1 MLGCVPDSDDAIQ
14 LKRGSMETA
23 IGLGIGLVVA
33 VIAALVSFSVGKKQ
47 ATDISSALKAEAQ
60 KALDEAQ
67 AKARQMVVDAK
78 EEAAKVRDTAERD
91 TKERR
96 NEALREEDRLKASR
110 RELDAQRAKV
120 EQRERASEKRQSV
133 LDKREGELDK
143 LQKDKLSE
151 LESKLA
157 QVAGMSRDEARNE
170 LLNAVRE
177 ESRNDM
183 ARVIREVEAQTR
195 ETAEQRARKIVVETM
210 QRVGTDSVAER
221 AVTVVELPSEEAK
234 GRIIGRNGRN
244 VQAFEQ
250 VAGVDVIVDD
260 TPESVTISCFDPVR
274 REIARR
280 ALESLVR
287 DGRIHP
293 TRIESALESAR
304 RDVERIMADEGDRAS
319 VEAGVPGLP
328 SEIIKTLGR
337 LKYRT
342 SYGQNQL
349 FHSVESARL
358 AGLLAS
364 EFKADVKVC
373 KMGGLLHDI
382 GKALDRENEGTHVQ
396 LGVDLLKRFNIN
408 PKVIHCVE
416 SHHHD
421 VPQETIEAVIV
432 EIADAISGSRP
443 GARRET
449 LETYVKRVRQLE
461 DTAKAFRGVT
471 EAYAVQAGR
480 EIRVVVR
487 PEALDDLACI
497 ELSRDIAKRIEE
509 SMEYPGQIKVT
520 VVRETRAVEYA
531 K

>member
-1 MLGCVPDSDDAIQ
+1 MDTMIG
-14 LKRGSMETA
+14 
-23 IGLGIGLVVA
+23 GLGIGVVL
-33 VIAALVSFSVGKKQ
+33 ALVTGITAFILGKKQ
-47 ATDISSALKAEAQ
+47 ATDVSAALKAEAQ
-60 KALDEAQ
+60 RSLGEAQ

-78 EEAAKVRDTAERD
+78 EESVKTRDAADKDQ
-91 TKERR
+91 KERR
-96 NEALREEDRLKASR
+96 AEVIREEDRLKSQR
-110 RELDAQRAKV
+110 REIDGQRTKV
-120 EQRERASEKRQSV
+120 EQRERTADKRQAM
-133 LDKREGELDK
+133 LDKREGDLDK
-143 LQKDKLSE
+143 LQKDKLGE
-151 LESKLA
+151 LETRLA
-157 QVAGMSRDEARNE
+157 QVAGMSRDEARAE
-170 LLNAVRE
+170 LLNTVRE
-177 ESRNDM
+177 ESRADM
-183 ARVIREVEAQTR
+183 AKVIRETESQVR
-195 ETAEQRARKIVVETM
+195 ETAEARARKIVIETM
-210 QRVGTDSVAER
+210 QRVATDTVAER

-250 VAGVDVIVDD
+250 VAGVDIIVDD
-260 TPESVTISCFDPVR
+260 TPEAVTISCFDPVR

-293 TRIESALESAR
+293 SRIESSLESAR
-304 RDVERIMADEGDRAS
+304 RDVERVMADEGDRATT
-319 VEAGVPGLP
+319 EAGVQGLP
-328 SEIIKTLGR
+328 NEIVKTLGR

-349 FHSVESARL
+349 FHSVESARI

-364 EFKADVKVC
+364 EFKADVKIC

-396 LGVDLLKRFNIN
+396 LGVDLLKRYNIN
-408 PKVIHCVE
+408 PRVVHCVE

-421 VPQETIEAVIV
+421 VPQETLEAVIV

-461 DTAKAFRGVT
+461 ETARGFRGVA
-471 EAYAVQAGR
+471 EAFAVQAGR
-480 EIRVVVR
+480 EVRVVVK
-487 PEALDDLACI
+487 PDALDDLACI

-520 VVRETRAVEYA
+520 VVREMRAVEYA

>member
-1 MLGCVPDSDDAIQ
+1 MDATVIVI
-14 LKRGSMETA
+14 E
-23 IGLGIGLVVA
+23 A
-33 VIAALVSFSVGKKQ
+33 VIGVIVAAIVGLIAYRAGRKQ
-47 ATDISSALKAEAQ
+47 ARDEGAVLRAEAE
-60 KALDEAQ
+60 KTLSEAQ
-67 AKARQMVVDAK
+67 AKARQMLIEAK
-78 EEAAKVRDTAERD
+78 DEGIKTRESAEKEIR
-91 TKERR
+91 ERR
-96 NEALREEDRLKASR
+96 TEAQREEDRLKKR
-110 RELDAQRAKV
+110 REEIEQ
-120 EQRERASEKRQSV
+120 QRERMEQRDKKLNQRQTL
-133 LDKREGELDK
+133 LDKRESDLDK
-143 LQKDKLSE
+143 LQKERMTALEAKLE
-151 LESKLA
+151 E
-157 QVAGMSRDEARNE
+157 VAGMSRDDARNE

-177 ESRNDM
+177 DARNDM

-195 ETAEQRARKIVVETM
+195 ETAEQRARRLVIETM
-210 QRVGTDSVAER
+210 QRVATDTVAER

-250 VAGVDVIVDD
+250 AAGVDVIVDD
-260 TPESVTISCFDPVR
+260 TPEAVTISCFDPVR

-280 ALESLVR
+280 ALEALVR

-293 TRIESALESAR
+293 TRIEKTLEDSK
-304 RDVERIMADEGDRAS
+304 RDVERVMADEGERATL
-319 VEAGVPGLP
+319 EAGVPGLP
-328 SEIIKTLGR
+328 TEIVKTLGR

-349 FHSVESARL
+349 YHSVETARL

-373 KMGGLLHDI
+373 KMAGLLHDI

-396 LGVDLLKRFNIN
+396 LGVDLLRRFNIN
-408 PKVIHCVE
+408 PKVVHCVE

-421 VPQETIEAVIV
+421 VPQETVEAVIV
-432 EIADAISGSRP
+432 EVADAISGSRP

-461 DTAKAFRGVT
+461 DTAKSFKGVA
-471 EAYAVQAGR
+471 ESYAVQAGR
-480 EIRVVVR
+480 ELRIIVK
-487 PEALDDLACI
+487 PESLDDLACI
-497 ELSRDIAKRIEE
+497 QLSRDIAKRIEE
-509 SMEYPGQIKVT
+509 TMEYPGQIKVT

>member
-1 MLGCVPDSDDAIQ
+1 MDPAIIIVV
-14 LKRGSMETA
+14 EA
-23 IGLGIGLVVA
+23 VIGV
-33 VIAALVSFSVGKKQ
+33 VIAAAVGLMGYRLGRQRAKDEG
-47 ATDISSALKAEAQ
+47 AVLRAEAERT
-60 KALDEAQ
+60 LSEAQ
-67 AKARQMVVDAK
+67 AKARQMLIEVKDEIIK
-78 EEAAKVRDTAERD
+78 IRDEADQEI
-91 TKERR
+91 KERR
-96 NEALREEDRLKASR
+96 LELQREDDRLKKR
-110 RELDAQRAKV
+110 REEL
-120 EQRERASEKRQSV
+120 ESQRERAEQREKKLNQRQSA
-133 LDKREGELDK
+133 LDRREAELER
-143 LQKDKLSE
+143 LQKERVAALEAKLE
-151 LESKLA
+151 E
-157 QVAGMSRDEARNE
+157 VAGMTREDARNA
-170 LLNAVRE
+170 LLETVRE
-177 ESRNDM
+177 TARNDM
-183 ARVIREVEAQTR
+183 ARVIREVEAQAR
-195 ETAEQRARKIVVETM
+195 EVADQRARRLVIETM
-210 QRVGTDSVAER
+210 QRVATDVVAER
-221 AVTVVELPSEEAK
+221 AVTTVELPSEEAK

-250 VAGVDVIVDD
+250 AAGVDVIVDD
-260 TPESVTISCFDPVR
+260 TPEAVTISCFDPVR

-293 TRIESALESAR
+293 TRIEKALEDAR
-304 RDVERIMADEGDRAS
+304 RDVERVMAEEGERAAI
-319 VEAGVPGLP
+319 EAGVPGLP
-328 SEIIKTLGR
+328 VEIIKTLGR

-349 FHSVESARL
+349 YHSVETARL

-364 EFKADVKVC
+364 ELKADVKIC

-396 LGVDLLKRFNIN
+396 LGVDLLRRFNIN

-421 VPQETIEAVIV
+421 VPQETLEAVIV

-461 DTAKAFRGVT
+461 ETAKSFRGVS

-480 EIRVVVR
+480 ELRIIVK
-487 PEALDDLACI
+487 PEMVDDLACI
-497 ELSRDIAKRIEE
+497 QLSREIAKRIEE
-509 SMEYPGQIKVT
+509 TMEYPGQIKVT
-520 VVRETRAVEYA
+520 VVREMRAVEYA

>member
-1 MLGCVPDSDDAIQ
+1 MDA
-14 LKRGSMETA
+14 A
-23 IGLGIGLVVA
+23 IIVIEA
-33 VIAALVSFSVGKKQ
+33 VIGVIIAAVVGWMGYRFGRQRAKDEG
-47 ATDISSALKAEAQ
+47 AVLRAEAE
-60 KALDEAQ
+60 KTLSEAQ
-67 AKARQMVVDAK
+67 AKARQMLVEAK
-78 EEAAKVRDTAERD
+78 DEIIKIRDEADQEI
-91 TKERR
+91 KEKRL
-96 NEALREEDRLKASR
+96 ELQREDDRLKKR
-110 RELDAQRAKV
+110 REELESQRERI
-120 EQRERASEKRQSV
+120 EQREKKLNQRQSA
-133 LDKREGELDK
+133 LDKREAELDR
-143 LQKDKLSE
+143 LQKERVATLEAKLE
-151 LESKLA
+151 E
-157 QVAGMSRDEARNE
+157 VAGMTREDARNA
-170 LLNAVRE
+170 LLETVRE
-177 ESRNDM
+177 TARNDM
-183 ARVIREVEAQTR
+183 ARVIREVEAQAR
-195 ETAEQRARKIVVETM
+195 EVADQRARKLVIETM
-210 QRVGTDSVAER
+210 QRVATDVVAER
-221 AVTVVELPSEEAK
+221 AVTTIELPSEEAK

-250 VAGVDVIVDD
+250 AAGVDVIVDD
-260 TPESVTISCFDPVR
+260 TPETVTISCFDPVR

-293 TRIESALESAR
+293 TRIEKTLEDAR
-304 RDVERIMADEGDRAS
+304 RDVERIMAEEGERAAI
-319 VEAGVPGLP
+319 EAGVPGLP
-328 SEIIKTLGR
+328 TEIIKTLGR

-349 FHSVESARL
+349 YHSVETARL

-364 EFKADVKVC
+364 ELKADVKIC

-396 LGVDLLKRFNIN
+396 LGVDLLRRFNIN

-421 VPQETIEAVIV
+421 VPQETLEAVIV

-461 DTAKAFRGVT
+461 ETAKSFKGVS

-480 EIRVVVR
+480 ELRIIVK
-487 PEALDDLACI
+487 PEMLDDLACI
-497 ELSRDIAKRIEE
+497 QLSREIAKRIEE

-520 VVRETRAVEYA
+520 VVREMRAVEYA

>member
-1 MLGCVPDSDDAIQ
+1 
-14 LKRGSMETA
+14 META

-96 NEALREEDRLKASR
+96 NEALREEDRLKVSR
-110 RELDAQRAKV
+110 RELEAQRTKV

-133 LDKREGELDK
+133 LDKREGDLDK

-260 TPESVTISCFDPVR
+260 TPEAVTISCFDPVR

-373 KMGGLLHDI
+373 KMGGLLHDVNHHRLSTF
-382 GKALDRENEGTHVQ
+382 GLRKS
-396 LGVDLLKRFNIN
+396 IN
-408 PKVIHCVE
+408 RWAQFSSKGYE
-416 SHHHD
+416 
-421 VPQETIEAVIV
+421 
-432 EIADAISGSRP
+432 
-443 GARRET
+443 
-449 LETYVKRVRQLE
+449 
-461 DTAKAFRGVT
+461 
-471 EAYAVQAGR
+471 
-480 EIRVVVR
+480 
-487 PEALDDLACI
+487 
-497 ELSRDIAKRIEE
+497 
-509 SMEYPGQIKVT
+509 
-520 VVRETRAVEYA
+520 
-531 K
+531 

>member
-1 MLGCVPDSDDAIQ
+1 
-14 LKRGSMETA
+14 MEIA
-23 IGLGIGLVVA
+23 IGLGGLVLA
-33 VIAALVSFSVGKKQ
+33 VVAALVAFSIGKKQ
-47 ATDISSALKAEAQ
+47 ATDVSAALKAEAQ

-78 EEAAKVRDTAERD
+78 EEAAKVRDTAD
-91 TKERR
+91 KDMKERR
-96 NEALREEDRLKASR
+96 AEVLREEDRLKSAR
-110 RELDAQRAKV
+110 RELEAQRTKV
-120 EQRERASEKRQSV
+120 DQRERTAEKRQAA
-133 LDKREGELDK
+133 LDKREADLDK
-143 LQKDKLSE
+143 LQKDKLAT
-151 LESKLA
+151 LEEKLA
-157 QVAGMSRDEARNE
+157 HVAGMSREEARNE
-170 LLNAVRE
+170 LLSAVRE

-183 ARVIREVEAQTR
+183 ARVIREVEAQSR
-195 ETAEQRARKIVVETM
+195 ETAEQRARKIVIETM
-210 QRVGTDSVAER
+210 QRVATDTVAER
-221 AVTVVELPSEEAK
+221 AVTTVELPSEEAK

-260 TPESVTISCFDPVR
+260 TPEAVTISCFDPVR

-280 ALESLVR
+280 ALETLVR

-293 TRIESALESAR
+293 TRIESSLETAR

-349 FHSVESARL
+349 FHSVETARI

-364 EFKADVKVC
+364 EFKADIKIC

-396 LGVDLLKRFNIN
+396 LGVDLLRRFNIN
-408 PKVIHCVE
+408 PKVVHCVE

-421 VPQETIEAVIV
+421 VPQETLEAVIV

-461 DTAKAFRGVT
+461 DTAKGFRGVT

-480 EIRVVVR
+480 EIRVVVK
-487 PEALDDLACI
+487 PESLDDLACI
-497 ELSRDIAKRIEE
+497 ELSKNIAKRIEE

>member
-1 MLGCVPDSDDAIQ
+1 
-14 LKRGSMETA
+14 MEA
-23 IGLGIGLVVA
+23 LVVIEA
-33 VIAALVSFSVGKKQ
+33 VIGVIAAAIVGWLAYRVGRRQ
-47 ATDISSALKAEAQ
+47 AKDEGAILRAEAE
-60 KALDEAQ
+60 KTLSEAQ
-67 AKARQMVVDAK
+67 AKARQMLVEAK
-78 EEAAKVRDTAERD
+78 DEILRI
-91 TKERR
+91 R
-96 NEALREEDRLKASR
+96 NEADQEIKEKRLELQREDDRLKKR
-110 RELDAQRAKV
+110 REELESQRERI
-120 EQRERASEKRQSV
+120 EQREKKLNQRQSA
-133 LDKREGELDK
+133 LDKREAELER
-143 LQKDKLSE
+143 LQKERVAALEAKLE
-151 LESKLA
+151 E
-157 QVAGMSRDEARNE
+157 VAGMTREDARNE
-170 LLNAVRE
+170 LLAAVRE
-177 ESRNDM
+177 TVRNDM
-183 ARVIREVEAQTR
+183 ARVIREVEAQAR
-195 ETAEQRARKIVVETM
+195 ETAEQRARKLVIETM
-210 QRVGTDSVAER
+210 QRVATDVVAER
-221 AVTVVELPSEEAK
+221 AVTTIELPSEEAK

-250 VAGVDVIVDD
+250 AAGVDVIVDD
-260 TPESVTISCFDPVR
+260 TPETVTISCFDPVR

-293 TRIESALESAR
+293 TRIEKALEDAR
-304 RDVERIMADEGDRAS
+304 RDVERIMAEEGERAT

-328 SEIIKTLGR
+328 TEIVKTLGR

-349 FHSVESARL
+349 YHSVETAKL

-364 EFKADVKVC
+364 ELKADVKVC

-396 LGVDLLKRFNIN
+396 LGVDLLRRFNIN

-421 VPQETIEAVIV
+421 VPQETLEAVIV

-461 DTAKAFRGVT
+461 ETAKSFKGVS

-480 EIRVVVR
+480 ELRVIVK
-487 PEALDDLACI
+487 PEVMDDLACI
-497 ELSRDIAKRIEE
+497 QLSRDIAKRIEE
-509 SMEYPGQIKVT
+509 TIEYPGQIKVT
-520 VVRETRAVEYA
+520 VVREMRAVEYA